1 MSIID
6 PVALLNQVA
15 LAAKTV
21 PVVEHE
27 SGAPIWVALG
37 STIFAALAAGASA
50 VSVWL
55 NRRQWLASQE
65 PFLLLQLGIEASGER
80 VLNILNAG
88 PSSARGL
95 RFCVAAGE
103 EFAAGYAGPQFGG
116 YLAPG
121 ERAELVLG
129 LTAEGKEKM
138 RAVAVCWDGAG
149 RIQRFNDGGERE
161 ILRPSKSSAEV
172 ASDPEAAFRS
182 VFGDNSLQGLR
193 RVEGRGRKVP
203 R

>member
-1 MSIID
+1 MID
-6 PVALLNQVA
+6 PLALLMQVA
-15 LAAKTV
+15 PLAKTELIL
-21 PVVEHE
+21 EHQ
-27 SGAPIWVALG
+27 SGVPIWVALA

-50 VSVWL
+50 VSVLL

-65 PFLLLQLGIEASGER
+65 PFLLLQLGVESNGER

-95 RFCVAAGE
+95 RFCVAAGD

-121 ERAELVLG
+121 ERAELVLD
-129 LTAEGKEKM
+129 LTAEGSEKM

-149 RIQRFNDGGERE
+149 RIQLFTDSGERE
-161 ILRPSKSSAEV
+161 ALRPSKTSPET
-172 ASDPEAAFRS
+172 ASDPEVAFRS
-182 VFGDNSLQGLR
+182 IFGASSLQGLR
-193 RVEGRGRKVP
+193 RVKGRGRKVP